1 MKKIQ
6 KKIISFV
13 LSFSILFGTVGNAVI
28 SYAAENNST
37 NYYEDI
43 SEFRGDTY
51 EAPPTDGTTVF
62 AGWYEDADFTKPI
75 GTDVKS
81 GPAYAKLVD
90 ADVLSLKCQITSGT
104 TLQSTS
110 TNLRMLT
117 SVDNRNY
124 SSVGFKIEINGKT
137 ANRTSGTVYRS
148 IKATEGGV
156 VKTFKP
162 NIFSESSNYI
172 MSYMITGVSDSF
184 FSTNIKITPT
194 WTTLDG
200 TVVGGEEKNVL
211 LVDELADFEKGV
223 TMEKPLHE
231 EAFTGS
237 TNADYKMA
245 LSTVKYANTNLTNID
260 ASHGEYALMGSVEAG
275 VRWPAFKIGCNG
287 EDLAGK
293 TVRFRVYIDTNG
305 VTPYDSSGNKKAS
318 CTTWSKSGDN
328 LDGTTTNTIS
338 PGYAWYNKWT
348 DIEITITS
356 NDQPWFILKL
366 NDSTMWTDNPTTV
379 YFDNFYIY
387 EEADFSEGVT
397 FENLSERTLDS
408 FAAKDSGNFR
418 ATLSNVKYADS
429 SIGIQGGD
437 FGEYAMAMD
446 ATSVRWPAFQVLC
459 NTKGLT
465 GKTLSFMMYI
475 EGDDAKD
482 ANGNT
487 KTSAAVASYS
497 DIDYKGTSNTVLT
510 GNAEFN
516 KWVNIKITINSDL
529 QPWVYLNFN
538 SGSTGIS
545 IFGDTKVTV
554 YFDNFQISDGPDFG
568 KGITFESLLERELS
582 LFEAKSSGNFR
593 STLSTVKYA
602 DSTIGVQKEE
612 FGEYALVMD
621 VTGVRWPSFKVL
633 CDTNN
638 LKGKIVSFKM
648 YIEGDESVAKD
659 GNGNPKTSIALASYP
674 NIDYQGTANTVLSG
688 MAGFNKW
695 VEVLIE
701 MKSDSQPWIYLNLN
715 SGSTAT
721 SIFGN
726 TPVKVY
732 IDNIKVSE

>member
-1 MKKIQ
+1 M
-6 KKIISFV
+6 
-13 LSFSILFGTVGNAVI
+13 T
-28 SYAAENNST
+28 
-37 NYYEDI
+37 
-43 SEFRGDTY
+43 
-51 EAPPTDGTTVF
+51 
-62 AGWYEDADFTKPI
+62 
-75 GTDVKS
+75 
-81 GPAYAKLVD
+81 
-90 ADVLSLKCQITSGT
+90 
-104 TLQSTS
+104 
-110 TNLRMLT
+110 
-117 SVDNRNY
+117 
-124 SSVGFKIEINGKT
+124 
-137 ANRTSGTVYRS
+137 
-148 IKATEGGV
+148 
-156 VKTFKP
+156 
-162 NIFSESSNYI
+162 
-172 MSYMITGVSDSF
+172 
-184 FSTNIKITPT
+184 
-194 WTTLDG
+194 
-200 TVVGGEEKNVL
+200 
-211 LVDELADFEKGV
+211 
-223 TMEKPLHE
+223 
-231 EAFTGS
+231 
-237 TNADYKMA
+237 
-245 LSTVKYANTNLTNID
+245 LSTVRYSDTDLTNVD
-260 ASHGEYALMGSVEAG
+260 ASHGEYALMGNVEAG
-275 VRWPAFKIGCNG
+275 VRWPAFKANCNA
-287 EDLAGK
+287 EDLIGK
-293 TVRFRVYIDTNG
+293 TLKFRVYIDTHG
-305 VTPYDSSGNKKAS
+305 VEPGRKS
-318 CTTWSKSGDN
+318 CTVWSKSGDS
-328 LDGTTTNTIS
+328 LDGTVSNIVA
-338 PGYAWYNKWT
+338 PGYAWYNEWT
-348 DIEITITS
+348 DIEITIKS
-356 NDQPWFILKL
+356 NNQPWFIIKS
-366 NDSTMWTDNPTTV
+366 NDSSIYLEHDITIYM
-379 YFDNFYIY
+379 DNFSIVTPV
-387 EEADFSEGVT
+387 DFDEGVT
-397 FENLSERTLDS
+397 FESDSERNLKE
-408 FAAKDSGNFR
+408 FANKTSGNFR
-418 ATLSNVKYADS
+418 SSLSVMKYSDTNLEV
-429 SIGIQGGD
+429 QD
-437 FGEYAMAMD
+437 LELGEYTMAMD

-459 NTKGLT
+459 NTEGLT